1 MSCLQLIT
9 AAAWGAMTRAQ
20 GSAGPTFLITDPAV
34 DMWALGAV
42 AWEAFTGKPLFG
54 DQFSDADVMAM
65 LLGQQQLPFER
76 DPSLFVLFSDPEVST
91 AMLPAVSRSC
101 SEATVA
107 RRVTMMFRSNSF
119 VIVLAAP
126 ACCCSPQAAFVPV

>member
-1 MSCLQLIT
+1 MFCLQLIT

-20 GSAGPTFLITDPAV
+20 GSAGPTYLITDPAV

-76 DPSLFVLFSDPEVST
+76 DTSLFVLFSDPQVST
-91 AMLPAVSRSC
+91 APLSAVLK
-101 SEATVA
+101 
-107 RRVTMMFRSNSF
+107 
-119 VIVLAAP
+119 VL
-126 ACCCSPQAAFVPV
+126 Q